1 MELNQLN
8 ANELNVL
15 LGNASKA
22 VISKTD
28 LRAVANRKTGMI
40 VNAFKNKPEF
50 GYIVLEEATTSIG
63 TNGFMRTSR
72 RTLTMK
78 EKVSTL
84 TAWLN
89 ANTSAGNVDS
99 EGNAK
104 VNGKLVVL
112 EFPENANLPQAIVSA
127 FLSRKGEDGEVLDR
141 EEQIKNYIKRAGDE
155 DDAVVLKAGGQRILR
170 FVIFDATGKI
180 NDILV
185 AHDNQDEVR
194 VNNANRR
201 KAVAEMAKM
210 KASGEFNYK
219 KATKPQ
225 LVAQLVKDLEITKD
239 EIKDLGLVDLRNK
252 YATDVLGIEIE
263 EEEETEA

>member
-78 EKVSTL
+78 EKVSAL

-89 ANTSAGNVDS
+89 ANTSAGNVDA

-104 VNGKLVVL
+104 VNGRLVVL

-127 FLSRKGEDGEVLDR
+127 FLSRKDEDGEVLDR
-141 EEQIKNYIKRAGDE
+141 EEQIKNYIKRAGNE

-210 KASGEFNYK
+210 KAGAEFDYK
-219 KATKPQ
+219 TATKPQ
-225 LVAQLVKDLEITKD
+225 LVAQLA
-239 EIKDLGLVDLRNK
+239 KDLGEDEKTLNALTVPKLREK
-252 YATDVLGIEIE
+252 YAVEVLGIELE
-263 EEEETEA
+263 EAEA